1 MLGQASI
8 IAFAPSTDLER
19 SRAFYEGV
27 LGLTV
32 EDLNGFALV
41 LRVGSTMLRVTKVES
56 LNPQPFT
63 VLGWAVEDIEGVIDG
78 LVSRGVTFH
87 RYDGMPQDDRGIWTA
102 PGGGRI
108 AWFSDPDANVLSL
121 TAF

>member
-8 IAFAPSTDLER
+8 IAFAPSADLER
-19 SRAFYEGV
+19 ARGFYEGV
-27 LGLTV
+27 LGLAV
-32 EDLNGFALV
+32 EEVNGFALV
-41 LRVGSTMLRVTKVES
+41 LRVGSTMLRVTRVDA

-63 VLGWAVEDIEGVIDG
+63 VLGWAVDDIEGTVDG

-108 AWFSDPDANVLSL
+108 AWFSDPDGNVLSL